1 MRPWGIAVLAL
12 SVSACA
18 PAVPVLVVTPRA
30 EIPELATTSSQV
42 ENAAVVT
49 PRDGTGAIVVARE
62 RQWTGTGC
70 TYDVA
75 LDDQHVAGLRPGEQV
90 TLYAEPGKRAIRI
103 SARGE
108 EHCDPSIVEFALPVI
123 EHTTQKVRVR
133 RTAGSALKVEVNP
146 YGGALPE

>member
-1 MRPWGIAVLAL
+1 MKPGGIAVFAL
-12 SVSACA
+12 SLAACA
-18 PAVPVLVVTPRA
+18 PAVPVLVVTPRQD
-30 EIPELATTSSQV
+30 IPELATTSSQV

-49 PRDGTGAIVVARE
+49 PREGTGAVVVARE

-90 TLYAEPGKRAIRI
+90 TLYAEPGRRSIRI

-133 RTAGSALKVEVNP
+133 RAAGSGLKVEVDP
-146 YGGALPE
+146 YGGALPP

>member
-1 MRPWGIAVLAL
+1 MRPWQIAVLAL
-12 SVSACA
+12 SVAACA
-18 PAVPVLVVTPRA
+18 PAVPVLVVAPRP
-30 EIPELATTSSQV
+30 EISEVATTASQV
-42 ENAAVVT
+42 ANAAAVA

-62 RQWTGTGC
+62 RQWTGTSC

-90 TLYAEPGKRAIRI
+90 TLYAEPGRRAIRI
-103 SARGE
+103 SVRGE

-133 RTAGSALKVEVNP
+133 GTARSALKVEVNP
-146 YGGALPE
+146 FGGALPD

>member
-1 MRPWGIAVLAL
+1 MNPWAIAVLSM
-12 SVSACA
+12 SVAACA

-42 ENAAVVT
+42 ENSEVVT

-70 TYDVA
+70 TFDVA
-75 LDDQHVAGLRPGEQV
+75 LDDQHIAGLRPGEQV
-90 TLYAEPGKRAIRI
+90 TLYAQPGRRAIRI

-133 RTAGSALKVEVNP
+133 RTAGSALEVEVNP
-146 YGGALPE
+146 YGGALPQ

>member
-1 MRPWGIAVLAL
+1 MSLA
-12 SVSACA
+12 ACA
-18 PAVPVLVVTPRA
+18 PAVPVLVVTPRQ
-30 EIPELATTSSQV
+30 EVPELATTSSQV
-42 ENAAVVT
+42 ENAALVT

-75 LDDQHVAGLRPGEQV
+75 LDDRHVAGLRPGEQV
-90 TLYAEPGKRAIRI
+90 TLYAEPGRRAIRI

-133 RTAGSALKVEVNP
+133 RKAGSALEVEVNP